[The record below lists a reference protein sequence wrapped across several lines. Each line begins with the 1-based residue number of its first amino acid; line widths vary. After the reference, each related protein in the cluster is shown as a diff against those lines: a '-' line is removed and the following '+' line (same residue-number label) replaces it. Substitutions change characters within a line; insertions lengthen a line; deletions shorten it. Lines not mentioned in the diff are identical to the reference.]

1 VPFAH
6 CRRISLPGA
15 DLIMGSAD
23 ELADNDVSRDPYFTV
38 AVVGP
43 GKPSGPRVDESERRS
58 RRFRT
63 RTMTMAAVL
72 AAVWLG
78 VLLDPQVDPLVA
90 FLLGGV
96 GVTLAVMA
104 VAMGLGLLGFG
115 LFAAADKLL
124 GVIRRASRWPD
135 E

>member
-1 VPFAH
+1 
-6 CRRISLPGA
+6 LPKS
-15 DLIMGSAD
+15 DLIMSSAD
-23 ELADNDVSRDPYFTV
+23 ELAGNDVSRDPYFTD

-43 GKPSGPRVDESERRS
+43 DKPPGPRVGESKRR
-58 RRFRT
+58 RWWFRGT
-63 RTMTMAAVL
+63 RTTMMAVVL

-78 VLLDPQVDPLVA
+78 VLLDPQVGPLVA
-90 FLLGGV
+90 FLLGGF
-96 GVTLAVMA
+96 GVTLAVMG

-115 LFAAADKLL
+115 LCAATDRLL